1 MQMSK
6 MVASAKIGETLDPQ
20 VVALAKLGLTD
31 EEIKQVLADD
41 KRIDK
46 GEKLFELTAKQE
58 REAKKA
64 RNVGRAPTAYK
75 FTKRERKPDE
85 DKKVLC
91 QTMIEALI
99 EAGMIDNSTLHIE
112 NIEREFLFKHNG
124 RKYKVVLSAPRS

>member
-1 MQMSK
+1 MSK

-46 GEKLFELTAKQE
+46 GEKLFELSAEQE

-75 FTKRERKPDE
+75 FTKRERKPDQ
-85 DKKVLC
+85 DKDDQLNVLLSAVLPVC
-91 QTMIEALI
+91 DTYEITN
-99 EAGMIDNSTLHIE
+99 G
-112 NIEREFLFKHNG
+112 EREFLFKHNG

>member
-46 GEKLFELTAKQE
+46 GEKLFELTAEQE

-99 EAGMIDNSTLHIE
+99 EAGMVDNSTLHIE

>member
-1 MQMSK
+1 MSK
-6 MVASAKIGETLDPQ
+6 MVASAKIGETLEPQ
-20 VVALAKLGLTD
+20 VVALAKLGLSD

-46 GEKLFELTAKQE
+46 GEKLFELSAEQE
-58 REAKKA
+58 RESKKA

-99 EAGMIDNSTLHIE
+99 EADMIDNSTLHIE

>member
-1 MQMSK
+1 MRMSK

-20 VVALAKLGLTD
+20 VAALAKLGLTD

-46 GEKLFELTAKQE
+46 GEKLFELSAEQE

-99 EAGMIDNSTLHIE
+99 EAGMVDNSTLHIE

>member
-1 MQMSK
+1 MEE
-6 MVASAKIGETLDPQ
+6 KI
-20 VVALAKLGLTD
+20 AKLMKSLDCTR
-31 EEIKQVLADD
+31 EEAISVIEDD

-46 GEKLFELTAKQE
+46 GEKLFELSAEQE

-99 EAGMIDNSTLHIE
+99 EAGMVDNSTLHIE

-124 RKYKVVLSAPRS
+124 KKYKVVLSAPRS

>member
-1 MQMSK
+1 MSK

-46 GEKLFELTAKQE
+46 GEKLFELSAEQE
-58 REAKKA
+58 RESKKA

-75 FTKRERKPDE
+75 FTKRERKPDQ
-85 DKKVLC
+85 DKTDLLNVLFSAVLPMC
-91 QTMIEALI
+91 DTYEITN
-99 EAGMIDNSTLHIE
+99 G
-112 NIEREFLFKHNG
+112 EREFLFTYHGK
-124 RKYKVVLSAPRS
+124 KYKVVLSAPRS

>member
-20 VVALAKLGLTD
+20 VVALAKLGLSD

-46 GEKLFELTAKQE
+46 GEKLFELSAEQE

-99 EAGMIDNSTLHIE
+99 EADMIDNSTLHIE

>member
-20 VVALAKLGLTD
+20 IVALAKLGLTD

-46 GEKLFELTAKQE
+46 GEKLFELSAEQE
-58 REAKKA
+58 REAKKV

-99 EAGMIDNSTLHIE
+99 EAGMVDNSTLHIE

>member
-20 VVALAKLGLTD
+20 IVALAKLGLSD

-46 GEKLFELTAKQE
+46 GEKLFELSAEQE

-64 RNVGRAPTAYK
+64 RNVGRVPTVYK
-75 FTKRERKPDE
+75 LDNTAGKRSKKE
-85 DKKVLC
+85 DVDK
-91 QTMIEALI
+91 A
-99 EAGMIDNSTLHIE
+99 TLLNELFKAILPMCDTYE
-112 NIEREFLFKHNG
+112 ITNGEREFCFTYHG
-124 RKYKVVLSAPRS
+124 RKFKVVLSAPRS

>member
-31 EEIKQVLADD
+31 EDIKQVLADD

-46 GEKLFELTAKQE
+46 GEKLFELSAEQE

>member
-20 VVALAKLGLTD
+20 IVALAKLGLTD

-46 GEKLFELTAKQE
+46 GEKLFELSAEQE

-124 RKYKVVLSAPRS
+124 KKYKVVLSAPRS

>member
-46 GEKLFELTAKQE
+46 GEKLFELSAEQE

-99 EAGMIDNSTLHIE
+99 EAGMVDNSTLHIE

-124 RKYKVVLSAPRS
+124 KKYKVVLSAPRS

>member
-20 VVALAKLGLTD
+20 IVALAKLGLTD

-46 GEKLFELTAKQE
+46 DEKLFELSAEQE

>member
-31 EEIKQVLADD
+31 GEIKQVLADD

-46 GEKLFELTAKQE
+46 GEKLFELSAEQE

-99 EAGMIDNSTLHIE
+99 EAGMVDNSTLHIE

-124 RKYKVVLSAPRS
+124 KKYKVVLSAPRS

>member
-1 MQMSK
+1 MQISK
-6 MVASAKIGETLDPQ
+6 MVASVKIGETLDPQ
-20 VVALAKLGLTD
+20 IVALAKLGLTD

-46 GEKLFELTAKQE
+46 GEKLFELSAEQE

>member
-20 VVALAKLGLTD
+20 VVALAKLGLSD

-46 GEKLFELTAKQE
+46 GEKLFELSAEQE

-124 RKYKVVLSAPRS
+124 KKYKVVLSAPRS

>member
-1 MQMSK
+1 MSK

-20 VVALAKLGLTD
+20 IVALAKLGLTD

-46 GEKLFELTAKQE
+46 GEKLFELSAEQE

>member
-20 VVALAKLGLTD
+20 IVALAKLGLTD

-46 GEKLFELTAKQE
+46 GEKLFELSAEQE

-124 RKYKVVLSAPRS
+124 RKYKVVLAAPRS

>member
-20 VVALAKLGLTD
+20 VVALAKLGLSD
-31 EEIKQVLADD
+31 EGIKQVLADD

-46 GEKLFELTAKQE
+46 GEKLFELSAEQE

-75 FTKRERKPDE
+75 FTKRERKPDQDE
-85 DKKVLC
+85 ADLLNVLFSAVLPVC
-91 QTMIEALI
+91 DTYEITN
-99 EAGMIDNSTLHIE
+99 G
-112 NIEREFLFKHNG
+112 EREFLFTYHGK
-124 RKYKVVLSAPRS
+124 KYKVVLSAPRS

>member
-20 VVALAKLGLTD
+20 VVALAKLGLSD

-41 KRIDK
+41 KRIDN
-46 GEKLFELTAKQE
+46 GEKLFELTAEQE

-91 QTMIEALI
+91 QTMIEALT
-99 EAGMIDNSTLHIE
+99 EAGMVDNSTLHIE

>member
-20 VVALAKLGLTD
+20 IVALAKLGLTD

-46 GEKLFELTAKQE
+46 GEKLFELSAEQE

-64 RNVGRAPTAYK
+64 RNVGRAPTTYK
-75 FTKRERKPDE
+75 FTKRERKPDQ
-85 DKKVLC
+85 DKADLLNVLFSAVLPVC
-91 QTMIEALI
+91 DTYEITN
-99 EAGMIDNSTLHIE
+99 G
-112 NIEREFLFKHNG
+112 EREFLFTYHGK
-124 RKYKVVLSAPRS
+124 KYKVVLSAPRS

>member
-1 MQMSK
+1 MRMSK

-20 VVALAKLGLTD
+20 IMALAKLGLTD

-46 GEKLFELTAKQE
+46 GEKLFELSVEQE

-64 RNVGRAPTAYK
+64 RNVGRAPTTYK

-99 EAGMIDNSTLHIE
+99 EAGMVDNSTLHIE

>member
-6 MVASAKIGETLDPQ
+6 MVASAKIGETLHPQ

-46 GEKLFELTAKQE
+46 GEKLFELTAEQE

-124 RKYKVVLSAPRS
+124 KKYKVVLSAPRS

>member
-1 MQMSK
+1 MTDTNRQIEAMK
-6 MVASAKIGETLDPQ
+6 
-20 VVALAKLGLTD
+20 KLGMS
-31 EEIKQVLADD
+31 EAEIAEVLEAD

-46 GEKLFELTAKQE
+46 GEKLFELTAEQE

-91 QTMIEALI
+91 QTMIEAPNFENVII
-99 EAGMIDNSTLHIE
+99 EKDQWGSLKTSGTY
-112 NIEREFLFKHNG
+112 EFQQLPLLEHNG
-124 RKYKVVLSAPRS
+124 KKYKVVLSAPRS

>member
-1 MQMSK
+1 MRMSK

-46 GEKLFELTAKQE
+46 GEKLFELSAEQE

-99 EAGMIDNSTLHIE
+99 EAGMVDNSTLHIE

-124 RKYKVVLSAPRS
+124 KKYKVVLSAPRS

>member
-1 MQMSK
+1 MTDTNHQIEAMK
-6 MVASAKIGETLDPQ
+6 
-20 VVALAKLGLTD
+20 KLGMS
-31 EEIKQVLADD
+31 EAEIVEVLEAD

-46 GEKLFELTAKQE
+46 GEKLFELSAEQE

-99 EAGMIDNSTLHIE
+99 EAGMVDNSTLHIE

-124 RKYKVVLSAPRS
+124 KKYKVVLSAPRS

>member
-1 MQMSK
+1 MSK

-46 GEKLFELTAKQE
+46 GEKLFELTAEQE

-99 EAGMIDNSTLHIE
+99 EAGMVDNSTLHIE

>member
-1 MQMSK
+1 MSK
-6 MVASAKIGETLDPQ
+6 MVASAKIDETLDPQ

-46 GEKLFELTAKQE
+46 GEKLFELTAEQE

-99 EAGMIDNSTLHIE
+99 EAGMVDNSTLHIE

>member
-6 MVASAKIGETLDPQ
+6 MVASAKIGKTLDPQ
-20 VVALAKLGLTD
+20 IVALAKLGLTD

-46 GEKLFELTAKQE
+46 GEKLFELSAEQE

>member
-20 VVALAKLGLTD
+20 VVALAKLGLSD

-46 GEKLFELTAKQE
+46 GEKLFELSAEQE

-64 RNVGRAPTAYK
+64 RNVGRAPTSYK
-75 FTKRERKPDE
+75 FTKRERKPDQ
-85 DKKVLC
+85 DKADLLNVLFSAVLPVC
-91 QTMIEALI
+91 DTYEITN
-99 EAGMIDNSTLHIE
+99 G
-112 NIEREFLFKHNG
+112 EREFLFTYHGK
-124 RKYKVVLSAPRS
+124 KYKVVLSAPRS